1 MGEDCRNRD
10 GGREGSQM
18 LCRSLLLRH
27 GAGCTSSAVCV
38 CVPKCVNDTG
48 NNEGRQES
56 VRYLHQVQTTLKGC

>member
-1 MGEDCRNRD
+1 
-10 GGREGSQM
+10 M
-18 LCRSLLLRH
+18 LCRSLLLGH

-56 VRYLHQVQTTLKGC
+56 VRCLHQVQTTLKGC